1 MPTELMKYTWII
13 VAVVVVVVV
22 LPIIRMLLKLTKGGA
37 QNRKLL
43 QTGVPAPAKIL
54 AIAPTGTTVTVGGH
68 RQPQVALT
76 LEVQP
81 SGGQPYQAQLVTLIS
96 EFQIP
101 QIQPGTMCQV
111 RVDPSNP
118 NSMALEAVGVSGGEA
133 GAPMTAIPV
142 AGGFKMPMGAIIGL
156 VIGLA
161 GAAFAVYVVMVNVGG
176 LGLGSSEA
184 TGVCGQAV
192 TCCQKVAEA
201 AKSPESAKNCDN
213 LKKIGVT
220 DEICQSALDG
230 FKSSAKA
237 LKVTCE

>member
-1 MPTELMKYTWII
+1 MKYTWII
-13 VAVVVVVVV
+13 VAVVVVLVV
-22 LPIIRMLLKLTKGGA
+22 LPIIRMVLKLAKGGA

-54 AIAPTGTTVTVGGH
+54 AITPTGTTVTVGGH

-81 SGGQPYQAQLVTLIS
+81 TGGQPYQAQLVTLIS

-111 RVDPSNP
+111 RVDPANP
-118 NSMALEAVGVSGGEA
+118 NNMALEAVGVSGGEA

-142 AGGFKMPMGAIIGL
+142 AGGGFKMPLGAIIGL
-156 VIGLA
+156 VIGLG

-176 LGLGSSEA
+176 VGLGSKDVG
-184 TGVCGQAV
+184 GVCGQAV
-192 TCCQKVAEA
+192 ACCEKVAEA
-201 AKSPESAKNCDN
+201 AKNPDSAKNCEN

-220 DEICQSALDG
+220 DEVCQSALDG
-230 FKSSAKA
+230 FKASAKA